1 MPLEQCGPQN
11 RMEELLRAIALD
23 DEDRLKE
30 LRVAYKEGLDAD
42 PADSPLSLEQAGN
55 ASATWA
61 APLMRACA
69 AGRLAHVE
77 LLLAAGASP
86 NVELQDVEGLEEL
99 PQRLGRG
106 CVVHRTPLFLAF
118 SAQSTDV
125 VKALLLAKADPLHL
139 PLQAILS
146 EEDQATQTPATTP
159 SPAPAHTPNPHS
171 DPEPEPEPEPPTLTL
186 TLTLTLTR
194 SRSGTGGGW
203 ENMRGE
209 GPSPSRRGVIASEHG
224 RLCLPREGRASLS
237 CCTRCGATPTPNLTP
252 TPNPNPNP
260 NPNF

>member
-1 MPLEQCGPQN
+1 
-11 RMEELLRAIALD
+11 MEELLRAIALD

-118 SAQSTDV
+118 SAQSTGV

-139 PLQAILS
+139 PLQSILG
-146 EEDQATQTPATTP
+146 EEDQATPTPTTTPTP
-159 SPAPAHTPNPHS
+159 SPT
-171 DPEPEPEPEPPTLTL
+171 
-186 TLTLTLTR
+186 
-194 SRSGTGGGW
+194 
-203 ENMRGE
+203 
-209 GPSPSRRGVIASEHG
+209 
-224 RLCLPREGRASLS
+224 
-237 CCTRCGATPTPNLTP
+237 LTP
-252 TPNPNPNP
+252 TPNPNPP
-260 NPNF
+260 LYPQP

>member
-1 MPLEQCGPQN
+1 
-11 RMEELLRAIALD
+11 MEELLRAIALD

-30 LRVAYKEGLDAD
+30 LRLSYKEGLDAD
-42 PADSPLSLEQAGN
+42 PAHSPLSLEQAGV

-86 NVELQDVEGLEEL
+86 NVELHDVEGLEEL
-99 PQRLGRG
+99 PQRPGRG

-118 SAQSTDV
+118 SAQSTGV

-146 EEDQATQTPATTP
+146 EADQATPTPATTP
-159 SPAPAHTPNPHS
+159 SLAPAHTPI
-171 DPEPEPEPEPPTLTL
+171 LT
-186 TLTLTLTR
+186 
-194 SRSGTGGGW
+194 
-203 ENMRGE
+203 
-209 GPSPSRRGVIASEHG
+209 
-224 RLCLPREGRASLS
+224 
-237 CCTRCGATPTPNLTP
+237 
-252 TPNPNPNP
+252 
-260 NPNF
+260 